1 MPASSHP
8 ARSIP
13 RWALFTL
20 AAVVVLLD
28 FWTKQWAVT
37 SLASGVHPMV
47 LQAGDPGAATSV
59 VAALADRGLSAD
71 AVREA
76 AALGELVRYEPARGL
91 RAQAPLKTEDLDL
104 DLIALS
110 GTGLAPPRRLRLQPA
125 DLGQTLAAVA
135 ARAWRMDADAV
146 QQVLDKSTWRAASRV
161 TDTAAPVPAG
171 SLIAVR
177 EHSIVVTGNFHL
189 VYAENFGAAW
199 GFLSTAPPLVRQL
212 LFVTIS
218 LLASLAMA
226 WTLWKG
232 RMATRVSTW
241 ALAAVMGGAVGNLI
255 DRVRY
260 RAVVDF
266 IYNFVTIGDKVHSWP
281 VWNIADAGITCGV
294 VAIMLEMLLTRSPAP
309 KAPAVAKQA

>member
-1 MPASSHP
+1 MPAGSIS
-8 ARSIP
+8 RSPIP
-13 RWALFTL
+13 RWALFGL
-20 AAVVVLLD
+20 AAAVLLLD

-47 LQAGDPGAATSV
+47 LQPGDPGAATSIA
-59 VAALADRGLSAD
+59 AALAERGLSEA
-71 AVREA
+71 AVRDA
-76 AALGELVRYEPARGL
+76 SSMGDIVRYEPARGL
-91 RAQAPLKTEDLDL
+91 RAQAPLKAEDLDL
-104 DLIALS
+104 DVIALS

-125 DLGQTLAAVA
+125 DLGQTLGAIA
-135 ARAWRMDADAV
+135 ARAWRIDQADV
-146 QQVLDKSTWRAASRV
+146 QPVLDKATWRAVSRV
-161 TDTAAPVPAG
+161 TDTAVPVPAG
-171 SLIAVR
+171 SLIALR

-226 WTLWKG
+226 WTLWQG
-232 RMATRVSTW
+232 RMATRISTW
-241 ALAAVMGGAVGNLI
+241 ALAAVMGGAMGNLV

-266 IYNFVTIGDKVHSWP
+266 IYNFVTIGDTVHGWP

-294 VAIMLEMLLTRSPAP
+294 VAIMLEMLLTRSPAK
-309 KAPAVAKQA
+309 KAPAAAKQA